1 MGSPGFNVSREL
13 LLAIRQANSQRVEFL
28 VEGFTSALREARLRK
43 GSAKFEGSLWDL
55 ACAVQRLA
63 QQPLGAAQFWEEV
76 AEVVKS
82 NEAEM
87 QPRELALFCHSLRGQ
102 RNPALAPLL
111 LRRAAALREDLTAR
125 DLQMILQGLEGLR
138 RESTDALNPKLLE
151 SLARRLSQLR
161 LDPDQPW
168 QAANMLH
175 AFARLRHVNDSE
187 LCRKIFD
194 FAQEGLGA
202 WGPKELA
209 VLCDACA
216 ELRQGARRSLA
227 QETWQSLAL
236 RGAEVCVLAGPKEL
250 ADLARGF
257 MRAGVPRELVAPFF
271 EALEDRL
278 TSPAFCEHLSAWDLC
293 FLAKALAHQRC
304 PVRPERPQREPHREM
319 RPYTSWPLE
328 EYVGRRVR
336 DFSQMDLCSTLNAAM
351 RLRVA
356 TGRGPE
362 LLQLWR
368 RLDVGALS
376 PPQVALLF
384 SAAAAADAF
393 GDADAG
399 GARPAFGM
407 LRKIL
412 PQCRALSS
420 LYTPW
425 QLAYIS
431 QALEVLGDEHGLGL
445 WPTPGHGLEVVEPL
459 CARAQEVVADE
470 EKRRLICESLRKS
483 RIQGLFLRFSFDKY
497 CQGLVSTMP
506 AEPPSFDSVSMSP
519 GPGPGMEMSR
529 SSEGPARASNS
540 QNRLVQYLQTAA
552 HPMTCVFH
560 AAFKLVVLLVYIYG
574 RYVDGSY
581 VSTFILCTIFAALDF
596 WTVKNISGRLL
607 VGLRWWNL
615 VKDDGSSEWVFE
627 SNPDEGNLNAT
638 DRNVFWGVTYVW
650 PVLWGVFLFMNILN
664 FSLDWV
670 LLNVMMVVF
679 AGTNLAGYWKCSTD
693 AKKRAQQWVE
703 SQGMRAVAGAMG
715 FA

>member
-1 MGSPGFNVSREL
+1 MTRTPRDAPISSMGSPGFNVSREL

-43 GSAKFEGSLWDL
+43 ARGGGATSS
-55 ACAVQRLA
+55 RLRF
-63 QQPLGAAQFWEEV
+63 LGVF
-76 AEVVKS
+76 
-82 NEAEM
+82 
-87 QPRELALFCHSLRGQ
+87 R
-102 RNPALAPLL
+102 
-111 LRRAAALREDLTAR
+111 
-125 DLQMILQGLEGLR
+125 ILQGLEGLR

-351 RLRVA
+351 RLRPLAFRPIDAWRGRRVA
-356 TGRGPE
+356 SERKFFGQSDRKT
-362 LLQLWR
+362 
-368 RLDVGALS
+368 
-376 PPQVALLF
+376 
-384 SAAAAADAF
+384 SA
-393 GDADAG
+393 
-399 GARPAFGM
+399 
-407 LRKIL
+407 K
-412 PQCRALSS
+412 
-420 LYTPW
+420 
-425 QLAYIS
+425 
-431 QALEVLGDEHGLGL
+431 
-445 WPTPGHGLEVVEPL
+445 
-459 CARAQEVVADE
+459 
-470 EKRRLICESLRKS
+470 
-483 RIQGLFLRFSFDKY
+483 
-497 CQGLVSTMP
+497 
-506 AEPPSFDSVSMSP
+506 
-519 GPGPGMEMSR
+519 
-529 SSEGPARASNS
+529 
-540 QNRLVQYLQTAA
+540 TAA
-552 HPMTCVFH
+552 
-560 AAFKLVVLLVYIYG
+560 
-574 RYVDGSY
+574 RQ
-581 VSTFILCTIFAALDF
+581 
-596 WTVKNISGRLL
+596 
-607 VGLRWWNL
+607 
-615 VKDDGSSEWVFE
+615 DD
-627 SNPDEGNLNAT
+627 
-638 DRNVFWGVTYVW
+638 
-650 PVLWGVFLFMNILN
+650 
-664 FSLDWV
+664 
-670 LLNVMMVVF
+670 
-679 AGTNLAGYWKCSTD
+679 C
-693 AKKRAQQWVE
+693 
-703 SQGMRAVAGAMG
+703 
-715 FA
+715 